1 MKIEFDMLTSHPL
14 GAQRI
19 NGIISAL
26 DCFYELY
33 DVKKGDPMY
42 IPPESR
48 LSLW

>member
-33 DVKKGDPMY
+33 DVKESDPMY